1 MNKVLLFA
9 SLIGAMAL
17 SACKK
22 SAPVYYAPRE
32 IVASAQVPQYK
43 LHLEPMDLECMGV
56 HDVVAV
62 DSMIVVI
69 SSNKE
74 SMIQV
79 FDYSGQPIAKL
90 SPSGRA
96 ANEFLHVSYM
106 DQNTLIDGDRYLYL
120 RDLSDLYLYNLSAS
134 IRKGANVKPLH
145 LKKIPYEADLATA
158 FRILFRPDGS
168 YFQYMGV
175 SHNEI
180 IIPESALQMN
190 PDGSISFNPADL
202 PQEEYY
208 PPKYTLFKA
217 DSSKVE
223 FNVFPQLPDFSNR
236 NHARPWYHSYVR
248 MSDDAKRV
256 VAVDSY
262 QDRMTFFDL
271 ESGDMFG
278 VRCPDFADPAKYADS
293 NEFPTSVKEGV
304 MQVETYGDCI
314 YVLYVHNTVEEY
326 ENDAP
331 LDASIRVFRWDGTF
345 IANIIPDAPIAVFS
359 IDKSTGRLIAFDWDE
374 QFFTADL
381 DAIGVRVLAPAPP
394 QKQKEINIIKK
405 QLVQK

>member
-1 MNKVLLFA
+1 MKRVLLFA

-22 SAPVYYAPRE
+22 NAPVCYTPRE
-32 IVASAQVPQYK
+32 ITASADVPQYK
-43 LHLEPMDLECMGV
+43 LHLEPLDLECMGV

-69 SSNKE
+69 SQNKE

-96 ANEFLHVSYM
+96 ANEFLDIIYM

-120 RDLSDLYLYNLSAS
+120 RDMTDMYLYNLSAS

-145 LKKIPYEADLATA
+145 LLKIPDEANLAMSY
-158 FRILFRPDGS
+158 RILFRPDSS
-168 YFQYMGV
+168 YFRYMGV
-175 SHNEI
+175 SHKGI
-180 IIPESALQMN
+180 IIPASAVQMN
-190 PDGSISFNPADL
+190 PDGSISFDPTDL
-202 PQEEYY
+202 PEDEFY

-217 DSSKVE
+217 DSSIVE
-223 FNVFPQLPDFSNR
+223 FDVYPRLPDFSNPD
-236 NHARPWYHSYVR
+236 HAMAWYPSYVR
-248 MSDDAKRV
+248 MSDDGNRV
-256 VAVDSY
+256 VAVESY
-262 QDRMTFFDL
+262 QDRMTFIDL

-278 VRCPDFADPAKYADS
+278 VRCPDFTDPAKHADS
-293 NEFPTSVKEGV
+293 EFFPASIKEGV
-304 MQVETYGDCI
+304 MQVDTYGDCI
-314 YVLYVHNTVEEY
+314 YVLYVHNTIEEY

-331 LDASIRVFRWDGTF
+331 IDASIRVFRWDGTF
-345 IANIIPDAPIAVFS
+345 IADIIPDAPITVFS

-374 QFFTADL
+374 HFFTADL
-381 DAIGVRVLAPAPP
+381 NKSL
-394 QKQKEINIIKK
+394 Q
-405 QLVQK
+405 